1 MFIKPRLCGTIG
13 SKVKYMKKLLKKTGK
28 MLLLYA
34 AFGLLTALVFTAT
47 GAGGNLVVKS
57 ALGSMSPGTYIW
69 LMFLVAVYWLPAAVI
84 CLVSPASY
92 LRFPFAK
99 AGIVP
104 VLGVF
109 GVLRAGIIRKKS

>member
-1 MFIKPRLCGTIG
+1 
-13 SKVKYMKKLLKKTGK
+13 MKKLLKKTGK

-69 LMFLVAVYWLPAAVI
+69 LMFLVAVYWLPAAVQGWVPR
-84 CLVSPASY
+84 CRCSFWNETERPFYRRPSTSFRMLVPESLS
-92 LRFPFAK
+92 
-99 AGIVP
+99 
-104 VLGVF
+104 
-109 GVLRAGIIRKKS
+109 